1 MTDLSG
7 IGKSMN
13 IESGSKSLE
22 CTMTINNQATKVYY
36 GIESELLK
44 LW

>member
-1 MTDLSG
+1 MADLSG

-22 CTMTINNQATKVYY
+22 LSLN
-36 GIESELLK
+36 
-44 LW
+44 